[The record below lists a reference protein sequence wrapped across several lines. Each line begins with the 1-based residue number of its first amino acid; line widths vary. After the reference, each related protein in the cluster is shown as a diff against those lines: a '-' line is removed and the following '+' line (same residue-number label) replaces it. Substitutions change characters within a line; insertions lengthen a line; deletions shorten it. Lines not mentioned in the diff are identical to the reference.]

1 MIVASLIID
10 VFLINVWMMSLLL
23 VPFRAAQSL
32 SSRIIIEYELPLPA
46 VKFWPTMRI
55 TLFIPGI
62 VFAILSILFVTIM
75 VRSIDEAGGRLILT
89 KTVPISSSGTK
100 LEEVVFINMNS
111 PIPKMTTVMITIHFF
126 PERKETVFVYFSRA
140 VLNPVLKSS

>member
-1 MIVASLIID
+1 
-10 VFLINVWMMSLLL
+10 
-23 VPFRAAQSL
+23 
-32 SSRIIIEYELPLPA
+32 
-46 VKFWPTMRI
+46 
-55 TLFIPGI
+55 
-62 VFAILSILFVTIM
+62 M

-126 PERKETVFVYFSRA
+126 PERKETVFVYFSLA